1 MARPGPLAVLR
12 KALFIDIDDDRNRRW
27 ISRAGNLHQEIIDPI
42 IEEIRKAG
50 VKNAQ
55 KKEES
60 RKGDSIEKYRW
71 VIFSVAANDRFS
83 VFRGR
88 HMPTIIWKEL
98 FRTIS
103 PAGPFLWPRWTRG
116 KDAQRASLISI

>member
-55 KKEES
+55 KKEEN
-60 RKGDSIEKYRW
+60 RKNDSIDQDGW
-71 VIFSVAANDRFS
+71 MILGVSVNTGFPA
-83 VFRGR
+83 FRGR
-88 HMPTIIWKEL
+88 HVFAILLEQFFRATSSDMAITVLSL
-98 FRTIS
+98 FGS
-103 PAGPFLWPRWTRG
+103 GA
-116 KDAQRASLISI
+116 RARS